1 MLLNIS
7 ATVDVSRTCVS
18 SMLDEYRTRT
28 TCKYAHVAVVVCV
41 TRGPSAVVGPH
52 DTFRW
57 WPSCATWFQCNILS
71 TCRSG
76 GRVNRPS
83 ATCCSSRV
91 CECTLKRLMSYVLT
105 VASHRINCQRHH
117 DKASKQ
123 ARFLEY
129 ETSQISLYR
138 ILFSLSRGII
148 THKLPVRSY
157 SMASRNNNEFSRSV
171 TLQSGLVTN
180 LSSVQTQVISPRSSI
195 YKKTI

>member
-76 GRVNRPS
+76 GRVNRPQLHVAVVEYVNAHS
-83 ATCCSSRV
+83 KDWWVMCWLWRATESTANGTMTKQVNRHDSSSMKRHRFL
-91 CECTLKRLMSYVLT
+91 CTGFYLVWA
-105 VASHRINCQRHH
+105 VASSHTSCRYVRTRWHQ
-117 DKASKQ
+117 
-123 ARFLEY
+123 
-129 ETSQISLYR
+129 ETTTSSQ
-138 ILFSLSRGII
+138 
-148 THKLPVRSY
+148 
-157 SMASRNNNEFSRSV
+157 
-171 TLQSGLVTN
+171 GL
-180 LSSVQTQVISPRSSI
+180 
-195 YKKTI
+195 